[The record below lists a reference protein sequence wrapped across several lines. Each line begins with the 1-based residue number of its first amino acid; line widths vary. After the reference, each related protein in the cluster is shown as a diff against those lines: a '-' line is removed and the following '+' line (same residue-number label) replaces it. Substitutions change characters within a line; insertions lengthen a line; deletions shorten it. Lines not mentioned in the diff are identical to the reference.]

1 VDEIFLG
8 KTVKFLTVVSNLE
21 TGEPL
26 WLGEERKRET
36 LDRFFAE
43 ALPRRRRRFV
53 RAVCVDMW
61 KPFVQSLR
69 VHLPHARIVY
79 DKFHVLRHANDAV
92 DETRRAEFFRKRGEA
107 RALVR
112 GKRWLLLRSWTHL
125 DRAERQT
132 LRELFALNRRLAKA
146 YLLRDQLT
154 QLWTYTYE
162 GWARRFLTT
171 WLRALRWQRLPAFQ
185 KLGRL
190 LTRHLDGILAYC
202 HEKVPFGKVEAIN
215 GNIRAMLRR
224 GRGYRDHE
232 YLLLK
237 VQRATATRHLHQ
249 AA

>member
-1 VDEIFLG
+1 VDELFLG
-8 KTVKFLTVVSNLE
+8 KLGFLTVVSDLE
-21 TGEPL
+21 TGEPI
-26 WLGEERKRET
+26 WIGCERKRET

-43 ALPRRRRRFV
+43 ALPRRRRRFL
-53 RAVCVDMW
+53 RAVC
-61 KPFVQSLR
+61 
-69 VHLPHARIVY
+69 VHLPHAWIVY
-79 DKFHVLRHANDAV
+79 DKFHVLRHASAAV

-125 DRAERQT
+125 DRADRQT

-146 YLLRDQLT
+146 YLLRDQLS

-162 GWARRFLTT
+162 GWVRRFLTT

-185 KLGRL
+185 QLAGL
-190 LTRHLDGILAYC
+190 VLRHLDGILAYC
-202 HEKVPFGKVEAIN
+202 HEAVPFGKVEAIN
-215 GNIRAMLRR
+215 GNIRAMVLR

-237 VQRATATRHLHQ
+237 VQRATATRRRQ